1 VISPLAIAVQ
11 GIGFAPNV
19 LAVQGFAGFASVEA
33 TTTRFG
39 SGGAD
44 RDPRSWTD
52 FPHDDA
58 FDIALGL
65 ILSGAL
71 E

>member
-1 VISPLAIAVQ
+1 MISPRAIAVQ
-11 GIGFAPNV
+11 GLGFSPRL
-19 LAVQGFAGFASVEA
+19 LAVQGFASVEE

-39 SGGAD
+39 SGGPDGAPS
-44 RDPRSWTD
+44 RRTN
-52 FPHDDA
+52 FAYDDA

-71 E
+71 ECH